1 MRLTTRHHDA
11 GVTLIELLIAV
22 AVLAVITA
30 PLANAIIG
38 YLRVS
43 DAAFER
49 MVLSHDAQI
58 SAAYFAGDVASLG
71 VRDYSGAVD
80 STGTVPFKASVQTA
94 AAFNAGAT
102 VCGTSATPVAVVRF
116 LSDNWNTSAAPPVA
130 ATDVVAYYLKPVGP
144 ATELWRM
151 KCSGPAP
158 TPVSDTAIAHN
169 VDPAT
174 VSVTCS
180 SSCTGSTP
188 PERVTLSF
196 TVQTGGAAPYPVTL
210 SGQRRQT

>member
-1 MRLTTRHHDA
+1 MRLTDRHHDA
-11 GVTLIELLIAV
+11 GVTVIELLIAV

-58 SAAYFAGDVASLG
+58 SAAYFARDVASLG
-71 VRDYSGAVD
+71 VRDYSGGVD
-80 STGTVPFKASVQTA
+80 STGTVPFKASVQTTA
-94 AAFNAGAT
+94 EFNAGGA
-102 VCGTSATPVAVVRF
+102 VCGTSATPVAAVRF
-116 LSDNWNTSAAPPVA
+116 LSDDWNTSGATAVVG
-130 ATDVVAYYLKPVGP
+130 TDVVAYYLKPVGS

-151 KCSGPAP
+151 KCSGPAVA
-158 TPVSDTAIAHN
+158 PVSDTAIAHN

-180 SSCTGSTP
+180 SPCAGTAP

-196 TVQTGGAAPYPVTL
+196 TVQTGDAAPYPVTL

>member
-1 MRLTTRHHDA
+1 VRLTNRHPEA
-11 GVTLIELLIAV
+11 GLTLIELLIAIS
-22 AVLAVITA
+22 VLAVITA

-43 DAAFER
+43 DATLER

-58 SAAYFAGDVASLG
+58 SAVYFARDVASLG
-71 VRDYSGAVD
+71 MRDYSGDVD

-94 AAFNAGAT
+94 AAFDAGGV
-102 VCGTSATPVAVVRF
+102 VCGTAATPVAVVRL
-116 LSDNWNTSAAPPVA
+116 LSDDWNISGPTPVA
-130 ATDVVAYYLKPVGP
+130 GTDVVSYYLQPVGST
-144 ATELWRM
+144 TELRRM
-151 KCSGPAP
+151 NCTGPA
-158 TPVSDTAIAHN
+158 TPVSDIAIAHN

-180 SSCTGSTP
+180 TP
-188 PERVTLSF
+188 CAGTATPEWLTLSF
-196 TVQTGGAAPYPVTL
+196 TVWTPNATPYPITL